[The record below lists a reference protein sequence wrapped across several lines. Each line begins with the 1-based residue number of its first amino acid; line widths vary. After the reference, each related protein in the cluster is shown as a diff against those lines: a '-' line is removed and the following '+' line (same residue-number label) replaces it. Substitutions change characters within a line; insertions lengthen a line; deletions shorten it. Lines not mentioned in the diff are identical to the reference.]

1 MRNNEQVM
9 YEDIEEQ
16 LMMMQMNNKEDE
28 INW

>member
-9 YEDIEEQ
+9 YKDIEEQ

>member
-1 MRNNEQVM
+1 MRNNKQVM
-9 YEDIEEQ
+9 YKDIEEQ